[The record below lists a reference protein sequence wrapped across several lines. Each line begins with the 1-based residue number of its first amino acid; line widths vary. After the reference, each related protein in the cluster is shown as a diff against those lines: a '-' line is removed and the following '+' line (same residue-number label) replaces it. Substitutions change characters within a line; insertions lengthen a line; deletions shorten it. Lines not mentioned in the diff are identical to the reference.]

1 MTGKGQ
7 QQSTT
12 AACYNRPALAPAV
25 VPVRLLPSPTRQT
38 PVRFLPAT
46 LNVLRETWAYR
57 DLLRNLVVR
66 DLKTRYKRSV
76 LGFAWSFL
84 NPLFMVMIFTVVFTV
99 IARAQNVPNYPLFAL
114 CGLLAW
120 NFLAGSVSGAARSI
134 VGNAHLIDKVYF
146 PRELL
151 PISVVFSN
159 LINFVLSLIVFFVLL
174 LLFRVPLSWWVLSLP
189 VIIAVQ
195 FVLVVGLALIVAA
208 LNVFYRDVEHVL
220 DVGLLAW
227 FFLTPIFWELELL
240 PNKLPLPW
248 GDGGIDIWLLE
259 YRLNPMASLV
269 TDYRYILLYDYGII
283 RHTVV
288 PLAIG
293 LVCLVVGW
301 YFFRRNAHRFAE
313 EI

>member
-1 MTGKGQ
+1 M
-7 QQSTT
+7 
-12 AACYNRPALAPAV
+12 
-25 VPVRLLPSPTRQT
+25 
-38 PVRFLPAT
+38 RFLSAT

-151 PISVVFSN
+151 PISVVFAN
-159 LINFVLSLIVFFVLL
+159 LINFILSLIVFFILL
-174 LLFRVPLSWWVLSLP
+174 LLFRIPLSWWILSLP
-189 VIIAVQ
+189 IIIAVQ

-248 GDGGIDIWLLE
+248 GGEGIDIWLLE

>member
-1 MTGKGQ
+1 M
-7 QQSTT
+7 
-12 AACYNRPALAPAV
+12 
-25 VPVRLLPSPTRQT
+25 
-38 PVRFLPAT
+38 RFLPAT

-151 PISVVFSN
+151 PISVVFAN
-159 LINFVLSLIVFFVLL
+159 LINFILSLIVFFVLL

-189 VIIAVQ
+189 IIIAVQ

-208 LNVFYRDVEHVL
+208 LNVFYRDVEHML

>member
-1 MTGKGQ
+1 M
-7 QQSTT
+7 
-12 AACYNRPALAPAV
+12 
-25 VPVRLLPSPTRQT
+25 
-38 PVRFLPAT
+38 RFLSAT

-159 LINFVLSLIVFFVLL
+159 LINFILSLIVFFILL
-174 LLFRVPLSWWVLSLP
+174 LLFRIPLSWWILSLP
-189 VIIAVQ
+189 IIIAVQ

-248 GDGGIDIWLLE
+248 GGEGIDIWLLE

>member
-1 MTGKGQ
+1 M
-7 QQSTT
+7 
-12 AACYNRPALAPAV
+12 
-25 VPVRLLPSPTRQT
+25 
-38 PVRFLPAT
+38 RFLPAT

-159 LINFVLSLIVFFVLL
+159 LINFILSLIVFFVLL

-189 VIIAVQ
+189 IIIAVQ

-288 PLAIG
+288 PLVIG

>member
-1 MTGKGQ
+1 M
-7 QQSTT
+7 
-12 AACYNRPALAPAV
+12 
-25 VPVRLLPSPTRQT
+25 
-38 PVRFLPAT
+38 RFLPAT

-159 LINFVLSLIVFFVLL
+159 LINFILSLIVFFVLL

>member
-1 MTGKGQ
+1 M
-7 QQSTT
+7 
-12 AACYNRPALAPAV
+12 
-25 VPVRLLPSPTRQT
+25 
-38 PVRFLPAT
+38 RFLPAT
-46 LNVLRETWAYR
+46 LDVLRETWAYR
-57 DLLRNLVVR
+57 DLLRNLVAR

-99 IARAQNVPNYPLFAL
+99 IAKAQNVPNYPLFAL

-159 LINFVLSLIVFFVLL
+159 LINFVLSLVVFFVLL

-189 VIIAVQ
+189 IIIAVQ

-248 GDGGIDIWLLE
+248 GGSGVDVWLLE

-288 PLAIG
+288 PLAVG

>member
-1 MTGKGQ
+1 M
-7 QQSTT
+7 
-12 AACYNRPALAPAV
+12 
-25 VPVRLLPSPTRQT
+25 
-38 PVRFLPAT
+38 RFLSAT
-46 LNVLRETWAYR
+46 FNVLHETWAYR

-66 DLKTRYKRSV
+66 DLKIRYKRSV

-84 NPLFMVMIFTVVFTV
+84 NPLFMVLIFTVVFTV

-151 PISVVFSN
+151 PISVVLAN
-159 LINFVLSLIVFFVLL
+159 LINFALSLIVFFVLL
-174 LLFRVPLSWWVLSLP
+174 LLFRVPLSWWILTLP
-189 VIIAVQ
+189 VIVAVQ

-208 LNVFYRDVEHVL
+208 LNVFYRDIEHVL

-240 PNKLPLPW
+240 PNKITLPGSNL
-248 GDGGIDIWLLE
+248 GVDVWLLE

>member
-1 MTGKGQ
+1 M
-7 QQSTT
+7 
-12 AACYNRPALAPAV
+12 
-25 VPVRLLPSPTRQT
+25 
-38 PVRFLPAT
+38 RFLPAT

-151 PISVVFSN
+151 PISVVFAN
-159 LINFVLSLIVFFVLL
+159 LINFILSLIVFFVLL

-189 VIIAVQ
+189 IIIAVQ

-288 PLAIG
+288 PLVIG

>member
-1 MTGKGQ
+1 M
-7 QQSTT
+7 
-12 AACYNRPALAPAV
+12 
-25 VPVRLLPSPTRQT
+25 
-38 PVRFLPAT
+38 RFLPAT
-46 LNVLRETWAYR
+46 LNVLHEIWAYR

-66 DLKTRYKRSV
+66 DLKIRYKRSV

-84 NPLFMVMIFTVVFTV
+84 NPLFMVLIFTVVFTV

-151 PISVVFSN
+151 PISVVLAN
-159 LINFVLSLIVFFVLL
+159 LINFALSLIVFFVLL
-174 LLFRVPLSWWVLSLP
+174 LLFRVPLSWWILTLP
-189 VIIAVQ
+189 VIVAVQ

-208 LNVFYRDVEHVL
+208 LNVFYRDIEHVL

-240 PNKLPLPW
+240 PNKITLPGSNL
-248 GDGGIDIWLLE
+248 GVDVWLLE

>member
-1 MTGKGQ
+1 M
-7 QQSTT
+7 
-12 AACYNRPALAPAV
+12 
-25 VPVRLLPSPTRQT
+25 VPGRLLPTLTRQA
-38 PVRFLPAT
+38 PVRFLSAT
-46 LNVLRETWAYR
+46 INVLRETWAYR

-99 IARAQNVPNYPLFAL
+99 IAKAQNVPNYPLFAL

-159 LINFVLSLIVFFVLL
+159 LINFIFSLIVFFVLL

-189 VIIAVQ
+189 IIIAVQ

-248 GDGGIDIWLLE
+248 GGGIDIWLLE

-293 LVCLVVGW
+293 LVCLVAGW

>member
-1 MTGKGQ
+1 M
-7 QQSTT
+7 
-12 AACYNRPALAPAV
+12 
-25 VPVRLLPSPTRQT
+25 
-38 PVRFLPAT
+38 RFLPAT

-159 LINFVLSLIVFFVLL
+159 LINFILSLIVFFVLL
-174 LLFRVPLSWWVLSLP
+174 LLFRIPLSWWILSLP
-189 VIIAVQ
+189 IIIAVQ

>member
-12 AACYNRPALAPAV
+12 AACYNRPVRAPAV
-25 VPVRLLPSPTRQT
+25 GPARLLPALTRQA

-151 PISVVFSN
+151 PISVVFAN
-159 LINFVLSLIVFFVLL
+159 LINFILSLIVFFVLL
-174 LLFRVPLSWWVLSLP
+174 LLFRVPLSWWILSLP
-189 VIIAVQ
+189 IIIAVQ

>member
-1 MTGKGQ
+1 MLFLQ
-7 QQSTT
+7 
-12 AACYNRPALAPAV
+12 AAV
-25 VPVRLLPSPTRQT
+25 S
-38 PVRFLPAT
+38 
-46 LNVLRETWAYR
+46 VLRETWAYR

-66 DLKTRYKRSV
+66 DLKVRYKRSV

-84 NPLFMVMIFTVVFTV
+84 NPLFMVLIFTVVFTV
-99 IARAQNVPNYPLFAL
+99 IAKAQNVPNYPLFAL

-120 NFLAGSVSGAARSI
+120 NFLAGSISGAARSI

-151 PISVVFSN
+151 PISVVLSN
-159 LINFVLSLIVFFVLL
+159 LINFVLSLVVFFALL
-174 LLFRVPLSWWVLSLP
+174 LLFRVPLSWWIVTLP
-189 VIIAVQ
+189 VLIAVQ

-240 PNKLPLPW
+240 PNKITLPW
-248 GDGGIDIWLLE
+248 SDFGIDVWLLE

-269 TDYRYILLYDYGII
+269 TDYRYVLLYDYGII

>member
-1 MTGKGQ
+1 M
-7 QQSTT
+7 
-12 AACYNRPALAPAV
+12 
-25 VPVRLLPSPTRQT
+25 
-38 PVRFLPAT
+38 RFLPAT

-151 PISVVFSN
+151 PISVVFAN
-159 LINFVLSLIVFFVLL
+159 LINFILSLIVFFVLL
-174 LLFRVPLSWWVLSLP
+174 LLFRVPLSWWILSLP
-189 VIIAVQ
+189 IIIAVQ

>member
-1 MTGKGQ
+1 M
-7 QQSTT
+7 
-12 AACYNRPALAPAV
+12 
-25 VPVRLLPSPTRQT
+25 
-38 PVRFLPAT
+38 RFLPAT

-151 PISVVFSN
+151 PISVVFAN
-159 LINFVLSLIVFFVLL
+159 LINFILSLIVFFVLL

-189 VIIAVQ
+189 IIIAVQ